1 MKEIIFTL
9 LGTGA
14 ADHLWE
20 RIGEADVRG
29 SAGTLINR
37 NILFDY
43 GITGKENL
51 SRAGIAPDEL
61 DAIIFTHSHPD
72 HFNPVA
78 LKELLVQRKNPLP
91 LAIYGSN
98 ELIGIMQD
106 GINCQLH
113 PLKPGDK
120 FTISGMDFTALQA
133 NHLLYDPNEFAFH
146 YLIETADGNVLYA
159 LDGAGFTKPEWLLI
173 KDKALKLIIIDATMA
188 ESGNWRIFEHN
199 DLEMIDHICKTL
211 RKRGMIDD
219 SSKVVLSHL
228 ARTLWPP
235 TQEEAE
241 KLAGV
246 YGFTVGYD
254 GLEIRL

>member
-72 HFNPVA
+72 HFGP
-78 LKELLVQRKNPLP
+78 
-91 LAIYGSN
+91 
-98 ELIGIMQD
+98 
-106 GINCQLH
+106 
-113 PLKPGDK
+113 
-120 FTISGMDFTALQA
+120 
-133 NHLLYDPNEFAFH
+133 
-146 YLIETADGNVLYA
+146 
-159 LDGAGFTKPEWLLI
+159 
-173 KDKALKLIIIDATMA
+173 
-188 ESGNWRIFEHN
+188 
-199 DLEMIDHICKTL
+199 
-211 RKRGMIDD
+211 
-219 SSKVVLSHL
+219 
-228 ARTLWPP
+228 
-235 TQEEAE
+235 
-241 KLAGV
+241 
-246 YGFTVGYD
+246 
-254 GLEIRL
+254 